1 MKRIDASK
9 NGIFSISWAPDS
21 RWVAYVRGENEVC
34 IADVISD
41 EIRVIGPGKYP
52 CITAD
57 NTVIME
63 RKNQI
68 VAVSQSRE
76 TTLLGIDAM
85 HKNSPKRQPKL
96 SPDGEWLVFVLNNIY
111 DKESEAKNAY
121 PYRNFVGICP
131 IDGKKPVKTANQWYG
146 GTTSWFPDS
155 KLFAHYEFD
164 STGGARIH
172 IVGIDG
178 VEHTVMFGLYPSV
191 SPDGKRVACKPRNG
205 GNVVVYVSD
214 EGSWG
219 NNAIDLK
226 VFKLPESKGRISASP
241 PQWIDNRFVLIDE
254 VDKLW
259 RVDTRKENTV
269 EMKKIPVPNMR
280 GQHTMLLSPSRE
292 LIAMEVAGEGGFELL
307 VLPVS

>member
-9 NGIFSISWAPDS
+9 NGIFSINWAPDS
-21 RWVAYVRGENEVC
+21 RWVAYVRGGDEVC
-34 IADVISD
+34 IADISSG
-41 EIRVIGPGKYP
+41 EIRVIGPGKHP

-68 VAVSQSRE
+68 VAVSQSKE

-85 HKNSPKRQPKL
+85 FKNSPKRQPQL
-96 SPDGEWLVFVLNNIY
+96 SPDGKWFVFVINNVY
-111 DKESEAKNAY
+111 DKESESKNAY

-131 IDGKKPVKTANQWYG
+131 VDGKKPLKIDNQWYG

-164 STGGARIH
+164 STGGARTH

-178 VEHTVMFGLYPSV
+178 VEHAVMFGLYPSI

-205 GNVVVYVSD
+205 GNVVVYASD
-214 EGSWG
+214 EGSWSDK
-219 NNAIDLK
+219 AIDLK
-226 VFKLPESKGRISASP
+226 VFKLPESKGRISATP
-241 PQWIDNRFVLIDE
+241 PAWLDNRSVLIDE
-254 VDKLW
+254 GDKLW
-259 RVDTRKENTV
+259 RVDTRKENTI

-292 LIAMEVAGEGGFELL
+292 LVAMEVAREDGFELL
-307 VLPVS
+307 VAPVN